1 MSDQKHPLSCYEEI
15 SQLNKGHRVS
25 IVRHRE
31 TGKIY
36 VKKILSVYSL
46 AVYSALYERPVKHTP
61 RICALCEDR
70 GTLTV
75 IEEYISGDSL
85 DEILEKRGPLPEQE
99 TIRIAVMLC
108 RILEELHSFDPPL
121 IHRDIKPSNI
131 LMTEAGEIVLLD
143 MNAAKFMD
151 ADKAA
156 DTRLLGTPGF
166 AAPEQFGFGSSTTA
180 TDLYAVGV
188 LMDTLLSG
196 TSPAAGDR
204 GTGLTPGSH
213 IPGSHIPGSQAD
225 PRLRQIIG
233 KCRELDPKRRY
244 SSASDLARDLSEL
257 LRESSSGYGGSLSDG
272 SSSKDRSRSGSKDRS
287 GSGSED
293 RSRSG
298 SRLQNSVSQN
308 DPLFSHRNG
317 GNNKKHPVLPV
328 LAGGAAVLLLLAVSL
343 FRPKPP
349 AETPVPAVSAETQ
362 TSAVPAETQTSAAQ
376 SEASTASAEAE
387 AAPASSAAETAPA
400 QADSTQAEIS
410 TAQADSTQA
419 EISTAQAS
427 SAHSEEA
434 PAELFGSW
442 KGETNGGLTID
453 PDGTAVY
460 YNEQGVFSEPADP
473 WIYADGR
480 ISITLSKLHCV
491 ITADTKDG
499 FSELVF
505 KSDSGNWDDERF
517 VKLPQEDPEY
527 RQGALRAFDEAI
539 TVLPDGR
546 MEMTFGGLK
555 FTVPKHYLNYP
566 DAFSSDK
573 NVVLLSDVNVDTM
586 FIGCAAFQYMDF
598 DALSILD
605 TSMTFPGFAKE
616 FLYSFFYD
624 VRLSDVK
631 EETIAGTRAFTARFT
646 GETNKGFSGVTGLP
660 SEGIVAFF
668 CDDARGKVVKIV
680 LMQHSESSEDAMP
693 EMEEI
698 IYGVSAL

>member
-1 MSDQKHPLSCYEEI
+1 MFDQELPVSYYEEI
-15 SQLNKGHRVS
+15 SQLNKAHRVS

-31 TGKIY
+31 TGKIC
-36 VKKILSVYSL
+36 VKKILSVYNP
-46 AVYSALYERPVKHTP
+46 AVYAALFHHPVKQTPRIYALYENQ
-61 RICALCEDR
+61 

-85 DEILEKRGPLPEQE
+85 EEILEICGPLPEQE
-99 TIRIAVMLC
+99 TIRIAIMLC
-108 RILEELHSFDPPL
+108 RILEELHSFTPPL

-131 LMTEAGEIVLLD
+131 LVTEDGEIVLLD
-143 MNAAKFMD
+143 MNAAKFMNT
-151 ADKAA
+151 DKAA

-188 LMDTLLSG
+188 LMDMLLSG
-196 TSPAAGDR
+196 RPA
-204 GTGLTPGSH
+204 TPGL
-213 IPGSHIPGSQAD
+213 QK
-225 PRLRQIIG
+225 IIS
-233 KCRELDPKRRY
+233 KCRELDPARRY
-244 SSASDLARDLSEL
+244 QSASDLVRDLSAL
-257 LRESSSGYGGSLSDG
+257 LRADS
-272 SSSKDRSRSGSKDRS
+272 
-287 GSGSED
+287 
-293 RSRSG
+293 
-298 SRLQNSVSQN
+298 SVSQN

-317 GNNKKHPVLPV
+317 GNDDISSAFHLKRCPVCGKRLPSLAEVCPDCGQKFYISGTFPKQGQETASTAGTGTSAEGTGRNRTPAKDVSHGKQKKLLPYI
-328 LAGGAAVLLLLAVSL
+328 AAAAFVFLLAAFL
-343 FRPKPP
+343 FRPMTP
-349 AETPVPAVSAETQ
+349 APAAPTETQ
-362 TSAVPAETQTSAAQ
+362 ASLTSAGASPAASETTAAV
-376 SEASTASAEAE
+376 
-387 AAPASSAAETAPA
+387 PASSAAETASAQSAPA
-400 QADSTQAEIS
+400 Q
-410 TAQADSTQA
+410 
-419 EISTAQAS
+419 
-427 SAHSEEA
+427 SEEA

-442 KGETNGGLTID
+442 KGETGSGLTID

-460 YNEQGVFSEPADP
+460 YCERETFSEPDDP
-473 WIYADGR
+473 WVYADGR

-491 ITADTKDG
+491 ISADTKDG

-505 KSDSGNWDDERF
+505 TSDSGNWDNERF

-527 RQGALRAFDEAI
+527 RKGALRAFDKAI

-546 MEMTFGGLK
+546 MEMTFGGVK

-566 DAFSSDK
+566 DNFSEDK
-573 NVVLLSDVNVDTM
+573 NIVILSDVNVDTQ

-598 DALSILD
+598 DSLSILD
-605 TSMTFPGFAKE
+605 TSMIFPGFAKE

-624 VRLSDVK
+624 VRLTDVK
-631 EETIAGTRAFTARFT
+631 EETIAGIRAFTARFT

-668 CDDARGKVVKIV
+668 CDDARGKVVKVV

>member
-1 MSDQKHPLSCYEEI
+1 MFDQELPVSYYEEI
-15 SQLNKGHRVS
+15 SQLNKAHRVS

-31 TGKIY
+31 TGKIC
-36 VKKILSVYSL
+36 VKKILSVYNP
-46 AVYSALYERPVKHTP
+46 AVYAALFHHPVKQTPRIYALYENQ
-61 RICALCEDR
+61 

-85 DEILEKRGPLPEQE
+85 EEILEICGPLPEQE
-99 TIRIAVMLC
+99 TIRIAIMLC
-108 RILEELHSFDPPL
+108 RILEELHSFTPPL

-131 LMTEAGEIVLLD
+131 LVTEDGEIVLLD
-143 MNAAKFMD
+143 MNAAKFMNT
-151 ADKAA
+151 DKAA

-188 LMDTLLSG
+188 LMDMLLG
-196 TSPAAGDR
+196 GRPA
-204 GTGLTPGSH
+204 TPGL
-213 IPGSHIPGSQAD
+213 QK
-225 PRLRQIIG
+225 IIS
-233 KCRELDPKRRY
+233 KCRELDPARRY
-244 SSASDLARDLSEL
+244 QSASDLARDLSTL
-257 LRESSSGYGGSLSDG
+257 LRADS
-272 SSSKDRSRSGSKDRS
+272 
-287 GSGSED
+287 
-293 RSRSG
+293 
-298 SRLQNSVSQN
+298 SVSQN

-317 GNNKKHPVLPV
+317 GNDDISSAFHLKRCPVCGKRLPSLAEVCPDCGQKFYISGTFPKQGQETASTAGTGTSAEGTGRNRTPAKDVSPGKQKKLLPYI
-328 LAGGAAVLLLLAVSL
+328 AAAAFVFLLAAFL
-343 FRPKPP
+343 FRPKTP
-349 AETPVPAVSAETQ
+349 APAAPTETQ
-362 TSAVPAETQTSAAQ
+362 
-376 SEASTASAEAE
+376 ASLTSAEASP
-387 AAPASSAAETAPA
+387 AASETTAAVPASSAAETASAQSAPA
-400 QADSTQAEIS
+400 Q
-410 TAQADSTQA
+410 
-419 EISTAQAS
+419 
-427 SAHSEEA
+427 SEEA

-442 KGETNGGLTID
+442 KGETGSGLTID

-460 YNEQGVFSEPADP
+460 YCERETFSEPDDP
-473 WIYADGR
+473 WVYADGR

-491 ITADTKDG
+491 ISADTKDV

-505 KSDSGNWDDERF
+505 TSDSGNWDNERF

-527 RQGALRAFDEAI
+527 RKGALRAFDKAI

-546 MEMTFGGLK
+546 MEMTFGGVK

-566 DAFSSDK
+566 DNFSEDK
-573 NVVLLSDVNVDTM
+573 NIVILSDVNVDTQ

-598 DALSILD
+598 DSLSILD
-605 TSMTFPGFAKE
+605 TSMIFPGFAKE

-624 VRLSDVK
+624 VRLTDVK
-631 EETIAGTRAFTARFT
+631 EETIAGIRAFTARFT

-668 CDDARGKVVKIV
+668 CDDARGKVVKVV

>member
-1 MSDQKHPLSCYEEI
+1 MLDHELPVSYYEEI
-15 SQLNKGHRVS
+15 SQLNKEHRVS

-36 VKKILSVYSL
+36 VKKVLSVYNP
-46 AVYSALYERPVKHTP
+46 AVYSALQEHPVRQTP
-61 RICALCEDR
+61 RIYALYENQN
-70 GTLTV
+70 TLTV

-85 DEILEKRGPLPEQE
+85 EEVLEICGSLPEQE
-99 TIRIAVMLC
+99 TIRIAIMLC
-108 RILEELHSFDPPL
+108 RILEELHSFTPPL

-131 LMTEAGEIVLLD
+131 LVTEDGEIVLLD
-143 MNAAKFMD
+143 MNAAKFMNT
-151 ADKAA
+151 DKAA

-188 LMDTLLSG
+188 LMDMLLG
-196 TSPAAGDR
+196 GRPA
-204 GTGLTPGSH
+204 TPGL
-213 IPGSHIPGSQAD
+213 QK
-225 PRLRQIIG
+225 IIS
-233 KCRELDPKRRY
+233 KCRELDPARRY
-244 SSASDLARDLSEL
+244 QSASDLVRDLSAL
-257 LRESSSGYGGSLSDG
+257 LRADS
-272 SSSKDRSRSGSKDRS
+272 
-287 GSGSED
+287 
-293 RSRSG
+293 
-298 SRLQNSVSQN
+298 SVSQN

-317 GNNKKHPVLPV
+317 GNDDISSAFHLKRCPVCGKRLPSLAEVCPDCGQKFYISGTFPKQGQGTASTAGTGTSAEGTGRNRTPAKDVSPGKQKKLLPYI
-328 LAGGAAVLLLLAVSL
+328 AAAAFVFLLAAFL
-343 FRPKPP
+343 FRPMTP
-349 AETPVPAVSAETQ
+349 APAAPTETQ
-362 TSAVPAETQTSAAQ
+362 
-376 SEASTASAEAE
+376 ASLTSAEASPAASE
-387 AAPASSAAETAPA
+387 TTAAAPASSAAETASAQSAPA
-400 QADSTQAEIS
+400 Q
-410 TAQADSTQA
+410 
-419 EISTAQAS
+419 
-427 SAHSEEA
+427 SEEA
-434 PAELFGSW
+434 PTELFGSW
-442 KGETNGGLTID
+442 KGETGSGLTID

-460 YNEQGVFSEPADP
+460 YCERETFSEPDDP
-473 WIYADGR
+473 WVYADGR

-491 ITADTKDG
+491 ISADTKDG

-505 KSDSGNWDDERF
+505 TSDSGNWDNERF

-527 RQGALRAFDEAI
+527 RKGALRAFDKAI

-546 MEMTFGGLK
+546 MEMTFGGVK

-566 DAFSSDK
+566 DNFSEDK
-573 NVVLLSDVNVDTM
+573 NIVILSDVNVDTQ

-598 DALSILD
+598 DDLDILG
-605 TSMTFPGFAKE
+605 TSMTFPGYAKE

-631 EETIAGTRAFTARFT
+631 EETIAGARAFTARFT

-668 CDDARGKVVKIV
+668 CDDARGKVVKVV

>member
-1 MSDQKHPLSCYEEI
+1 MFDQELPVSYYEEI
-15 SQLNKGHRVS
+15 SQLNKAHRVS

-31 TGKIY
+31 TGKIC
-36 VKKILSVYSL
+36 VKKILSVYNP
-46 AVYSALYERPVKHTP
+46 AVYAALFHHPVKQTPRIYALYENQ
-61 RICALCEDR
+61 

-85 DEILEKRGPLPEQE
+85 EEILEICGPLPEQE
-99 TIRIAVMLC
+99 TIRIAIMLC
-108 RILEELHSFDPPL
+108 RILEELHSFTPPL

-131 LMTEAGEIVLLD
+131 LVTEDGEIVLLD
-143 MNAAKFMD
+143 MNAAKFMNT
-151 ADKAA
+151 DKAA

-188 LMDTLLSG
+188 LMDMLLSG
-196 TSPAAGDR
+196 RPA
-204 GTGLTPGSH
+204 TPGL
-213 IPGSHIPGSQAD
+213 QK
-225 PRLRQIIG
+225 IIS
-233 KCRELDPKRRY
+233 KCRELDPARRY
-244 SSASDLARDLSEL
+244 QSASDLVRDLSAL
-257 LRESSSGYGGSLSDG
+257 LRADL
-272 SSSKDRSRSGSKDRS
+272 
-287 GSGSED
+287 
-293 RSRSG
+293 
-298 SRLQNSVSQN
+298 SVSQN

-317 GNNKKHPVLPV
+317 GNDDISSAFHLKRCPVCGKRLPSLAEVCPDCGQKFYISGTFPKQGQETASTAGTGTSAEGTGRNRTPAKDVSPGKQKKLLPYI
-328 LAGGAAVLLLLAVSL
+328 AAAAFVFLLAAFL
-343 FRPKPP
+343 FRPMTP
-349 AETPVPAVSAETQ
+349 APAAPTETQ
-362 TSAVPAETQTSAAQ
+362 
-376 SEASTASAEAE
+376 ASLTSAEASP
-387 AAPASSAAETAPA
+387 AASETTAAVPASSAAETASAQSAPA
-400 QADSTQAEIS
+400 Q
-410 TAQADSTQA
+410 
-419 EISTAQAS
+419 
-427 SAHSEEA
+427 SEEA

-442 KGETNGGLTID
+442 KGETGSGLTID

-460 YNEQGVFSEPADP
+460 YCERETFSEPDDP
-473 WIYADGR
+473 WVYADGR

-491 ITADTKDG
+491 ISADTKDG

-505 KSDSGNWDDERF
+505 TSDSGNWDNERF

-527 RQGALRAFDEAI
+527 RKGALRAFDKAI

-546 MEMTFGGLK
+546 MEMTFGGVK

-566 DAFSSDK
+566 DNFSEDK
-573 NVVLLSDVNVDTM
+573 NIVILSDVNVDTR

-598 DALSILD
+598 DSLSILD
-605 TSMTFPGFAKE
+605 TSMIFPGFAKE

-624 VRLSDVK
+624 VRLTDVK
-631 EETIAGTRAFTARFT
+631 EETIAGIRAFTARFT

-668 CDDARGKVVKIV
+668 CDDARGKVVKVV